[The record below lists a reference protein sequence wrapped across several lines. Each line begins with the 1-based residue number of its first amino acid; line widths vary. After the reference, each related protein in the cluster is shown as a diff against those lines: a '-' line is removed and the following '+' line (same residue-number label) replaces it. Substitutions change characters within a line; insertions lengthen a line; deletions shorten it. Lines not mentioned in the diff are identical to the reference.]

1 MSGLARATARITDM
15 GRAPS
20 DAELIEASRRGE
32 QAAFGEL
39 VTRYQ
44 GVVCAVGYSGTR
56 DRALSE
62 DVAQDTFLAAW
73 RQLDQ
78 LRETERLR
86 SWLCGIARNLARK
99 ARKRSDREQPV
110 DPPPGS
116 AVVDGSN
123 PFDRA
128 SEAETERVV
137 RDALAR
143 VPDSYR
149 EVLVLYYHE
158 HRSIKDVADVLGI
171 SEAAVMQRMSRG
183 RHYLAEG
190 VNDLVE
196 RALRGS
202 RVKRNLAACVL
213 AAIPALGS
221 SRVDAATGATAD
233 KGWTMLKLALF
244 ATATM
249 AVGTTAV
256 VVHHSVTTHEEPAP
270 VVAATTAPAP
280 RPEAVHRAP
289 AVAPMPALKPPPA
302 PGPAPIV
309 VPEEPAKTAMVD
321 RATLDRLHLEQGP
334 SRGPAN
340 APVTIVV
347 FTDMKCPFCEKL
359 LGTLDQLEKEQPA
372 QLRVVIKQFPVHET
386 AILAA
391 EATFA
396 ADAQG
401 KFWDLYDPMFA
412 HRDDLSED
420 AILKYAQQG
429 GLDVGKLRD
438 ALDHHT
444 YADAV
449 AADQAAGKEIDVNAT
464 PTFLINGKVYR
475 GALPIDTVR
484 DAIKTALGH

>member
-1 MSGLARATARITDM
+1 M

-20 DAELIEASRRGE
+20 DAELVEASRRGE
-32 QAAFGEL
+32 RAAFGEL

-86 SWLCGIARNLARK
+86 PWLCGIARNLARK
-99 ARKRSDREQPV
+99 ARRRNDREQPV
-110 DPPPGS
+110 DPPPG
-116 AVVDGSN
+116 AAFADGPN
-123 PFDRA
+123 PFDSA

-143 VPDSYR
+143 V
-149 EVLVLYYHE
+149 

-183 RHYLAEG
+183 RHYLADG

-202 RVKRNLAACVL
+202 RTKRNLAACVL
-213 AAIPALGS
+213 VALPALAS
-221 SRVDAATGATAD
+221 SRVEASTG

-256 VVHHSVTTHEEPAP
+256 VVHHSVTTHDEPAP
-270 VVAATTAPAP
+270 AVSATTAPPAP
-280 RPEAVHRAP
+280 TPAPIRRAP
-289 AVAPMPALKPPPA
+289 IAAPSPALQAPPA
-302 PGPAPIV
+302 PAPAPIV
-309 VPEEPAKTAMVD
+309 LAEEPAKTTVID
-321 RATLDRLHLEQGP
+321 RATLDRLHIEQGP

-347 FTDMKCPFCEKL
+347 FTDMKCPYCEKL
-359 LGTLDQLEKEQPA
+359 IGTLDQLEEEMPKQ
-372 QLRVVIKQFPVHET
+372 VKIVIKQFPVHQT

-401 KFWDLYDPMFA
+401 KFWDLYEPMFA

-420 AILKYAQQG
+420 AILNYAQQA
-429 GLDVGKLRD
+429 GLDVGRLRD

-449 AADQAAGKEIDVNAT
+449 AADQAAGKEIDVSAT
-464 PTFLINGKVYR
+464 PTFLVNGKTYR
-475 GALPIDTVR
+475 GALPIDMVR
-484 DAIKTALGH
+484 DAVKTALARR